1 MLEKGLFFFSNNVT
15 ALWGKINLKGKYVSK
30 GCANYFFFFFVVFVF
45 VLIFCFIWENCSLL
59 NY

>member
-1 MLEKGLFFFSNNVT
+1 MLEKGPFFSNNIA

-30 GCANYFFFFFVVFVF
+30 GCANCFFFFVVFVF